1 MALGLH
7 FEAPEDEFLMTGMK
21 PIHDKSVRQVSD
33 GDKSVRQLSDG
44 EELVIDEGKATLRS
58 LEKDPRQA
66 FLDRRALAI
75 EGDHGAGG
83 SRSWPPSH

>member
-1 MALGLH
+1 
-7 FEAPEDEFLMTGMK
+7 MTGMK
-21 PIHDKSVRQVSD
+21 PIHDDNVRKASD
-33 GDKSVRQLSDG
+33 GDDNVRQLSDG

-58 LEKDPRQA
+58 VEKDPRQA

-75 EGDHGAGG
+75 KGDRGPGG